1 MKKALFVVALLG
13 GMVASAET
21 DSYLYWMVDDSSAPT
36 YTKAAIRYTDS
47 SSYLLN
53 YYEAGGSQIGTGPEV
68 SKSVIDAQAEW
79 GDGLY
84 AGVDSND
91 LPRSFVVELWNGDAY
106 VGQSVIDWSVAQNYI
121 YEGGMG
127 MPTAGAVPLSSGFSI
142 PEPSSGLLML
152 VGCAMLGLRRRR
164 QKVA

>member
-1 MKKALFVVALLG
+1 MKKALFFVALLG
-13 GMVASAET
+13 GMVASAE
-21 DSYLYWMVDDSSAPT
+21 DSYLYWMVDDSAPT

-47 SSYLLN
+47 ESYLMN
-53 YYEAGGSQIGTGPEV
+53 YYEPGGTAIGTDV
-68 SKSVIDAQAEW
+68 SKSVIDAQADW

-84 AGVDSND
+84 AGVASSD
-91 LPRSFVVELWNGDAY
+91 LPKSFVVELWNGDAY

-121 YEGGMG
+121 YGGGMG
-127 MPTAGAVPLSSGFSI
+127 TPVAATMPFTSGFAI

-152 VGCAMLGLRRRR
+152 IGCAMLGLRRRR